1 MHELTILN
9 SGSVNAPVNAGN
21 EAYIAGSASG
31 NIDSTDILIYR
42 YRLIGT
48 VTLTGA
54 SSIAYSGVGSPAK
67 NEEYE
72 FNYEASVTPAGNT
85 FSIFGVAVP
94 DELLSSKF
102 TAKCVYDGSAWK
114 VKLLPSFDGVGIVDS
129 DRLAASSVTTAK
141 IEDNAVTLAK
151 MAGLAKGKIIY
162 GDASGNPADIELGSA
177 DGRMLLGDTSAGVAA
192 VDMSG
197 DATISK
203 TGALTIAAG
212 VIEGDAAAS
221 AGDRNIAAATIE
233 PSNLTAG
240 ARKDSFSIRLDFDDA
255 SKLGGQIFLPVCYNC
270 TVNAVKA
277 TLVGAAGSD
286 LTVIIKDAGGTV
298 MTGSQI
304 DVPSATVVGNVI
316 TSTVTGNNTM
326 TGGTNMILEPSAAGT
341 LAGHLHL
348 TFCVTRDN

>member
-1 MHELTILN
+1 MSKRKSSIHVTVSSSGTYNVDVSPNTFPPTGLQLTKLSYIFSGSATAPYTIVPTGSPDRDTFVEIVWNANLTI
-9 SGSVNAPVNAGN
+9 
-21 EAYIAGSASG
+21 
-31 NIDSTDILIYR
+31 
-42 YRLIGT
+42 
-48 VTLTGA
+48 GA
-54 SSIAYSGVGSPAK
+54 SALQ
-67 NEEYE
+67 
-72 FNYEASVTPAGNT
+72 
-85 FSIFGVAVP
+85 IFGANIP
-94 DELLSSKF
+94 NELIASKF
-102 TAKCVYDGSAWK
+102 IAECLYDGAAWI
-114 VKLLPSFDGVGIVDS
+114 VTVRPSFDEVGIVDS

-141 IEDNAVTLAK
+141 IADNSVELAK
-151 MAGLAKGKIIY
+151 MYELATGSVIFGNASNRPTALSVADSTIVVGDSSTGLV
-162 GDASGNPADIELGSA
+162 S
-177 DGRMLLGDTSAGVAA
+177 VA
-192 VDMSG
+192 VSG
-197 DATISK
+197 DATLTK
-203 TGALTIAAG
+203 TGTLTIAAG

-270 TVNAVKA
+270 TVDAVKA

-286 LTVIIKDAGGTV
+286 LTTIIKDAGGTV

-326 TGGTNMILEPSAAGT
+326 TAGTNMILEPSAAGT
-341 LAGHLHL
+341 LGGHVHF

>member
-1 MHELTILN
+1 MSKTKLSIHVTVSSSGTYNVDVSPNTFPSATPPIPRLSYVFSGSATAPYTIAPTGSPDKDTFVEIVWNANLTI
-9 SGSVNAPVNAGN
+9 
-21 EAYIAGSASG
+21 
-31 NIDSTDILIYR
+31 
-42 YRLIGT
+42 
-48 VTLTGA
+48 GA
-54 SSIAYSGVGSPAK
+54 SALQ
-67 NEEYE
+67 
-72 FNYEASVTPAGNT
+72 
-85 FSIFGVAVP
+85 IFGANIP
-94 DELLSSKF
+94 NELIASKF
-102 TAKCVYDGSAWK
+102 IAECLYDGAAWI
-114 VKLLPSFDGVGIVDS
+114 VTVRPSFDEVGIVDS

-141 IEDNAVTLAK
+141 IADNSVTLAK
-151 MAGLAKGKIIY
+151 MYELATGSVIFGNASNRPTALSVADSTIVVGDSSTGLV
-162 GDASGNPADIELGSA
+162 S
-177 DGRMLLGDTSAGVAA
+177 VA
-192 VDMSG
+192 VSG
-197 DATISK
+197 DATLAKS
-203 TGALTIAAG
+203 GALTIAAG

-270 TVNAVKA
+270 TVDAVKA

-286 LTVIIKDAGGTV
+286 LTVIIKNAVGTV

-341 LAGHLHL
+341 LAGHIHL

>member
-1 MHELTILN
+1 MHELTILS
-9 SGSVNAPVNAGN
+9 SGSVSAPVNAGTLS
-21 EAYIAGSASG
+21 YTAGSLSG
-31 NIDSTDILIYR
+31 TLDSTDIKVYI

-48 VTLTGA
+48 VTLSGA
-54 SSIAYSGVGSPAK
+54 SSISYSGSPVK
-67 NEEYE
+67 NEAY
-72 FNYEASVTPAGNT
+72 FFHYEASVTPSGNT
-85 FSIFGVAVP
+85 FSIFGQAVP
-94 DELLSSKF
+94 SDMLSSKF
-102 TAKCVYDGSAWK
+102 VAECIYDGSAWK
-114 VKLLPSFDGVGIVDS
+114 VKLLPSFDGLGIIGA

-141 IEDNAVTLAK
+141 IADDAITLAK
-151 MAGLAKGKIIY
+151 VDAPGKGKIIY
-162 GDASGNPADIELGSA
+162 GDG
-177 DGRMLLGDTSAGVAA
+177 LGDPKYLTIQDAEFIIGDTTLGATSQTI
-192 VDMSG
+192 SG
-197 DATISK
+197 DATVTK

-270 TVNAVKA
+270 TVDAVKA

-286 LTVIIKDAGGTV
+286 LTVIVKNAGGTV

-304 DVPSATVVGNVI
+304 DVLSATVVGNVI

-341 LAGHLHL
+341 LAGNLNL

>member
-54 SSIAYSGVGSPAK
+54 SSIAYSGAGSPAK

-102 TAKCVYDGSAWK
+102 IAKCVYDGSAWK

-129 DRLAASSVTTAK
+129 DRLAANS
-141 IEDNAVTLAK
+141 VTLAK
-151 MAGLAKGKIIY
+151 MAQGTTGSILAY
-162 GDASGNPADIELGSA
+162 NASGDIEEVDMA
-177 DGRMLLGDTSAGVAA
+177 TDGKLLIGVTAGKGYNAA
-192 VDMSG
+192 VLSG
-197 DATISK
+197 DATLS
-203 TGALTIAAG
+203 TGGVLSLASGSVDTAELVNASVTTDKIDDGAVTAAKLDSN
-212 VIEGDAAAS
+212 VKRFSFTVPIDFSSAS
-221 AGDRNIAAATIE
+221 R
-233 PSNLTAG
+233 
-240 ARKDSFSIRLDFDDA
+240 
-255 SKLGGQIFLPVCYNC
+255 LGGTINIPICYNC
-270 TVNAVKA
+270 VIDDLHGTVMDPVLS
-277 TLVGAAGSD
+277 TCSS
-286 LTVIIKDAGGTV
+286 IFKDDGGTV

-304 DVPSATVVGNVI
+304 DITTGHLLGNVVNSTPSANNVFSAGDVLKI
-316 TSTVTGNNTM
+316 
-326 TGGTNMILEPSAAGT
+326 EPSAAST
-341 LAGHLHL
+341 LGGEVLYTICGYL
-348 TFCVTRDN
+348 T

>member
-1 MHELTILN
+1 MADIKDILELTVL
-9 SGSVNAPVNAGN
+9 
-21 EAYIAGSASG
+21 ASG
-31 NIDSTDILIYR
+31 TLNVPVQTNSSLGVFNGSNIRI
-42 YRLIGT
+42 IGT
-48 VTLTGA
+48 TTL
-54 SSIAYSGVGSPAK
+54 SGNLNISPNGTPVK
-67 NEEYE
+67 NTAIKILW
-72 FNYEASVTPAGNT
+72 EASVTLSGN
-85 FSIFGVAVP
+85 SVVIFGETVP
-94 DELLSSKF
+94 DELASRNF
-102 TAKCVYDGSAWK
+102 VAECVYDGVAW
-114 VKLLPSFDGVGIVDS
+114 VVNILPDFAGVGIIGE

-141 IEDNAVTLAK
+141 ISDNAVTLAK

-162 GDASGNPADIELGSA
+162 GDASGDPADIELGSA
-177 DGRMLLGDTSAGVAA
+177 DGRMLLGDTTNGVAA

-197 DATISK
+197 DATLTK
-203 TGALTIAAG
+203 AGALTIAAG

-270 TVNAVKA
+270 TVDAVKA

-286 LTVIIKDAGGTV
+286 LTVIIKNAGATV

-304 DVPSATVVGNVI
+304 DVLSATVVGNVI

-348 TFCVTRDN
+348 TFEVTRDN

>member
-1 MHELTILN
+1 MKQIRKTITALPSGNHSINFVKSSAEEQIYTNFVVTGTQTLTGNFNINPSGTPSIYTVVDILWNASITPSGHNVVIFGITIPN
-9 SGSVNAPVNAGN
+9 SLL
-21 EAYIAGSASG
+21 ASG
-31 NIDSTDILIYR
+31 NFKVQCFYDALSGKGAGGSITNGWVVNIIADASSSGDVDST
-42 YRLIGT
+42 
-48 VTLTGA
+48 
-54 SSIAYSGVGSPAK
+54 
-67 NEEYE
+67 
-72 FNYEASVTPAGNT
+72 
-85 FSIFGVAVP
+85 
-94 DELLSSKF
+94 
-102 TAKCVYDGSAWK
+102 
-114 VKLLPSFDGVGIVDS
+114 
-129 DRLAASSVTTAK
+129 RLAADSVTTAK
-141 IEDNAVTLAK
+141 IADDAVTLDKVDAP
-151 MAGLAKGKIIY
+151 GVGKIIY
-162 GDASGNPADIELGSA
+162 GDGFGNPKYLTIQDAKFII
-177 DGRMLLGDTSAGVAA
+177 GDTVLGATAQTI
-192 VDMSG
+192 SG
-197 DATISK
+197 DATVTK

-270 TVNAVKA
+270 TVDAVKA

-286 LTVIIKDAGGTV
+286 LTVIIKNAGGTV

-304 DVPSATVVGNVI
+304 DVLSATVVGNVI

>member
-1 MHELTILN
+1 MIKTVLDITALASGTSAIN
-9 SGSVNAPVNAGN
+9 VAPNTAGAYPSARVSGSAALSGAYNISPTGTPIKNSFVEIYW
-21 EAYIAGSASG
+21 EASLSG
-31 NIDSTDILIYR
+31 
-42 YRLIGT
+42 
-48 VTLTGA
+48 GA
-54 SSIAYSGVGSPAK
+54 SNNV
-67 NEEYE
+67 
-72 FNYEASVTPAGNT
+72 V
-85 FSIFGVAVP
+85 IFGKTVP
-94 DELLSSKF
+94 AELITSGSKF
-102 TAKCVYDGSAWK
+102 KVECLYNGSAWK

-177 DGRMLLGDTSAGVAA
+177 DGRMLLGDTAAGVAA

-197 DATISK
+197 DATINK
-203 TGALTIAAG
+203 AGALTIGAG
-212 VIEGDAAAS
+212 VIEGDAAVS
-221 AGDRNIAAATIE
+221 PSDRNIAAATIE

-270 TVNAVKA
+270 TVDAVKA

-286 LTVIIKDAGGTV
+286 LTVIIKNAGGSV

>member
-1 MHELTILN
+1 MSLLRSYTAPASGTI
-9 SGSVNAPVNAGN
+9 SIPVDA
-21 EAYIAGSASG
+21 SASPYPVVVN
-31 NIDSTDILIYR
+31 NIIA
-42 YRLIGT
+42 GT
-48 VTLTGA
+48 VTLVGGLVVSPSGTPTTGQR
-54 SSIAYSGVGSPAK
+54 VVVTW
-67 NEEYE
+67 N
-72 FNYEASVTPAGNT
+72 ASVTPGIHT
-85 FSIFGVAVP
+85 ITIFSETVPTELAARNFVAECLWDGTGGPWVVNILP
-94 DELLSSKF
+94 DF
-102 TAKCVYDGSAWK
+102 A
-114 VKLLPSFDGVGIVDS
+114 GVGIVAA

-141 IEDNAVTLAK
+141 IADNSVELAK
-151 MAGLAKGKIIY
+151 MYELATGSVIFGNASNRPTALSVADSTIVVGDSSTGLV
-162 GDASGNPADIELGSA
+162 S
-177 DGRMLLGDTSAGVAA
+177 VA
-192 VDMSG
+192 VSG
-197 DATISK
+197 DATLAK

-255 SKLGGQIFLPVCYNC
+255 SKLGGQIFFPVCYNC
-270 TVNAVKA
+270 TVDAVKA

-286 LTVIIKDAGGTV
+286 LTTIIKDAGGTV

-326 TGGTNMILEPSAAGT
+326 TAGTNMILEPSAAGT
-341 LAGHLHL
+341 LGGHVHF

>member
-1 MHELTILN
+1 MSKTKLSIHVTVSSSGTYSVDVSPNTFPSATPPIPRLSYVF
-9 SGSVNAPVNAGN
+9 SGSAIAPYTIVPTGSPDKNTFVEIVWNAN
-21 EAYIAGSASG
+21 
-31 NIDSTDILIYR
+31 L
-42 YRLIGT
+42 T
-48 VTLTGA
+48 VGA
-54 SSIAYSGVGSPAK
+54 SALQ
-67 NEEYE
+67 
-72 FNYEASVTPAGNT
+72 
-85 FSIFGVAVP
+85 IFGISVP
-94 DELLSSKF
+94 NELIASKF
-102 TAKCVYDGSAWK
+102 VAECLYDGVAWI
-114 VKLLPSFDGVGIVDS
+114 VTVRPSFDEVGIVAS
-129 DRLAASSVTTAK
+129 DRLVTSSVTTAK
-141 IEDNAVTLAK
+141 IADDAVTLAK
-151 MAGLAKGKIIY
+151 MAGLAKGNIIY
-162 GDASGNPADIELGSA
+162 GDASGDPASVNLGA
-177 DGRMLLGDTSAGVAA
+177 VDANLVVGDTTNGVAVVA
-192 VDMSG
+192 MSG
-197 DATISK
+197 DATITK

-270 TVNAVKA
+270 TVDAVKA

-286 LTVIIKDAGGTV
+286 LTVIIKNAGGTV

-341 LAGHLHL
+341 LAGNLNL